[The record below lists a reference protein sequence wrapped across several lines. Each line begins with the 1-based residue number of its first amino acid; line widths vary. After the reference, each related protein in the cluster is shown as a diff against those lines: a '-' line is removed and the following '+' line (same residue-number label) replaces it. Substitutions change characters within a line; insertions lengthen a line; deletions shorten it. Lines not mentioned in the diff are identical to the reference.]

1 MSLLQVG
8 LSLTV
13 GLNASLNCLRCLLF
27 CYVLPLC
34 LYYSLCIRSFQLLT
48 NCDDLRYYSAF
59 ILTIVR
65 VTFIM
70 EVLLI
75 HQLG

>member
-1 MSLLQVG
+1 MSLMPWE

-27 CYVLPLC
+27 CYVLPLY
-34 LYYSLCIRSFQLLT
+34 LYYSLCIRSFHLLT
-48 NCDDLRYYSAF
+48 NFDDLRYYSAF
-59 ILTIVR
+59 ILTILR
-65 VTFIM
+65 VTFVM
-70 EVLLI
+70 EVSLN